1 MSDVITRNT
10 RFAKKQEIKRKKRI
24 KASGSIYKQ
33 TITTAILWLLL
44 EIIFTLIGGEI
55 ISLGIFAGLGLGIG
69 GGIMTFTHSYASGI
83 FGGLMLLL
91 FGIIILWVNI
101 KDIWQSIVNENK

>member
-1 MSDVITRNT
+1 MPDIITKNT
-10 RFAKKQEIKRKKRI
+10 RFAKKKAIKLSKRI
-24 KASGSIYKQ
+24 KASRSSYKQ
-33 TITTAILWLLL
+33 TIITAILWLLL
-44 EIIFTLIGGEI
+44 EIIFALISGEI
-55 ISLGIFAGLGLGIG
+55 TSLGIFAGLGLGIG

-101 KDIWQSIVNENK
+101 KDIWQSIVNKNK